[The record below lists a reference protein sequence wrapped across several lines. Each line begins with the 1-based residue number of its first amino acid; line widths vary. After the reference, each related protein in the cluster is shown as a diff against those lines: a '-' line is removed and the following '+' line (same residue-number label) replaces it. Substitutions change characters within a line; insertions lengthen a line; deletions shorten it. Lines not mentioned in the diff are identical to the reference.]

1 MRVTQSMISTN
12 LLKNLNKSYAEMDK
26 YFNQLNTGKKIN
38 RPSEDPVVAMNGMG
52 YRSELNRVEQYQRN
66 TTELHNWYDNSDA
79 TMEQVTSGMQRIRY
93 LAVQASN
100 GTYDSSE
107 RQNIAEEVKQI
118 RLDLIDLAN
127 TNVNGKYIFNGTDTD
142 NPPIPRGED
151 GSFDLDNARFNSNTV
166 QIEVSSGSNLT
177 ANVSGNAI
185 FGAFTVTDENGAEVA
200 GENMFS
206 KIDDF
211 ISDLENTDINS
222 SDIGN
227 HIGALDTVIDS
238 VINTRADLG
247 ARMNRLELVEN
258 RLAHQEVI
266 ATSTMSKN
274 EDANYAET
282 ITNLI
287 TQQSIHRAALSSG
300 SQIIQPTLLDF
311 LR

>member
-1 MRVTQSMISTN
+1 MRITQGMISSN

-79 TMEQVTSGMQRIRY
+79 AMEQITSGMQKIRH

-100 GTYDSSE
+100 GTYDASE

-127 TNVNGKYIFNGTDTD
+127 TSVNGKHIFNGTDTD
-142 NPPIPRGED
+142 SKPIEYTIDSEGAID
-151 GSFDLDNARFNSNTV
+151 FGDSAFNENNV
-166 QIEVSSGSNLT
+166 LIEVSSGTNLT
-177 ANVSGNAI
+177 ANVSGSAI
-185 FGAFTVTDENGAEVA
+185 FGDLNSDESLFGAV
-200 GENMFS
+200 NKF
-206 KIDDF
+206 ID
-211 ISDLENTDINS
+211 DLENPDIDS
-222 SDIGN
+222 SDIGAS
-227 HIGALDTVIDS
+227 IGAIDNAIDD